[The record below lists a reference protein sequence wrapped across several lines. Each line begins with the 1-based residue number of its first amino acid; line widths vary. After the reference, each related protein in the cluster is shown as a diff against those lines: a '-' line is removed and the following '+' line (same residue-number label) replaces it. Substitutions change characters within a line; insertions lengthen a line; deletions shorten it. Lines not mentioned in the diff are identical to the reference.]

1 VPLSII
7 ECVKPITL
15 EDIGEHVRL
24 KLKNDQH
31 LMVTVAKAFPFDKS
45 VGFEIVP
52 TSASSRLLRQ
62 LRRHTEQYSL
72 VPAHL
77 EAIDLMAKDIIED
90 KRWSLLGYDSREEFT
105 LRLESHKQQV
115 QSSDWAP
122 LFLTGQ
128 FGSRIICIDDE
139 VQAEISRPAGI
150 PALKLGAVRSLDT
163 SPLD

>member
-1 VPLSII
+1 L
-7 ECVKPITL
+7 
-15 EDIGEHVRL
+15 D
-24 KLKNDQH
+24 
-31 LMVTVAKAFPFDKS
+31 
-45 VGFEIVP
+45 
-52 TSASSRLLRQ
+52 
-62 LRRHTEQYSL
+62 
-72 VPAHL
+72 
-77 EAIDLMAKDIIED
+77 AIDLMAKDIIED

-115 QSSDWAP
+115 RGSDWAP

-128 FGSRIICIDDE
+128 FGSRIICIDDV